1 MRVLRRVLVVAFLA
15 VALAP
20 AALAQQTA
28 GQKPGVVVA
37 DVATL
42 TASVEA
48 IDYEKRMVTL
58 KGPEGNMVTV
68 RVGSEVKNFDQIRQG
83 DRVVVEHFESVA
95 LFVWQSGDAPSA
107 TGVEVVEV
115 ARPGEKPA
123 GLVVDTTEITASV
136 EAIDYAKRTVSL
148 KGPQG
153 DIRIIKVGPNVERF
167 DQVKQGDQVVVRHT
181 EALAISV
188 QKQ

>member
-1 MRVLRRVLVVAFLA
+1 MRVLRWVLVVAFLA
-15 VALAP
+15 AALAP
-20 AALAQQTA
+20 AALAQQAA
-28 GQKPGVVVA
+28 GQEPGVVVA

-48 IDYEKRMVTL
+48 IDYGKRMVTL
-58 KGPEGNMVTV
+58 TGPEGNTVTV

-83 DRVVVEHFESVA
+83 DRVVVEHFEPVA

-115 ARPGEKPA
+115 ARPGEKPT

>member
-1 MRVLRRVLVVAFLA
+1 M
-15 VALAP
+15 
-20 AALAQQTA
+20 
-28 GQKPGVVVA
+28 
-37 DVATL
+37 
-42 TASVEA
+42 
-48 IDYEKRMVTL
+48 
-58 KGPEGNMVTV
+58 
-68 RVGSEVKNFDQIRQG
+68 
-83 DRVVVEHFESVA
+83 
-95 LFVWQSGDAPSA
+95 
-107 TGVEVVEV
+107 